1 MMKRIAFDKEFIV
14 PTLFFFVA
22 TIIVFFWE
30 PVLAILLGILT
41 AGVVLFFRDPH
52 RDILVDKST
61 IVSPADG
68 KVMGVDIVEEREFF
82 NSKVKKITIFLSVF
96 DVHINRSPIAG
107 EVSEVHYSAG
117 KFLPAYKAE
126 AGTLNEKNK
135 IFIKGEKFNAIVVQI
150 AGFVARRIVCRVQ
163 PGMNLEKGQKL
174 GLIRFGSCTELYI
187 PLGAELLVKKGDRVK
202 GGETIM
208 GRWKDEK

>member
-1 MMKRIAFDKEFIV
+1 MKRIAFDKEFIV